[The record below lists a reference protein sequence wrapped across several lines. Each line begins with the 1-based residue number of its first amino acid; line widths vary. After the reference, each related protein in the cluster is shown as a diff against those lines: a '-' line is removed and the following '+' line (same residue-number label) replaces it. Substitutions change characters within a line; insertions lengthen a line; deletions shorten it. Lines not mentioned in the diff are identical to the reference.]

1 MTEHKLDKFDLLI
14 LDELQ
19 KDCSISTIELAE
31 RIGLSQS
38 PCWRRVQRLK
48 SDGIIKANVALLDKA
63 RLGSMTYIYAYLRM
77 STLTE
82 KERGEFIREIELTP
96 EILESYTIF
105 GDMDILLKV
114 IAPSVEW
121 YQEFIFQKIQRLPG
135 VLDVQSTITLKEL
148 KSTTRIPVDRF
159 GSGD

>member
-159 GSGD
+159 GSED